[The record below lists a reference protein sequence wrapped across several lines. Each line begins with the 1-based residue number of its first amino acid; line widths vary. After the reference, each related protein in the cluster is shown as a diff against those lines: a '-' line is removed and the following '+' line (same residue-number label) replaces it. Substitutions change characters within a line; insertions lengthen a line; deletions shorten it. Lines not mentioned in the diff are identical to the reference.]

1 MVSITQGSSRPRTY
15 IWITAL
21 LAPFAWTAAVSM
33 MFPLIDETCVQGPRA
48 MVWLTVA
55 TCILVAVA
63 PAALIAPLRR
73 FAGESAPLIR
83 DLVVAGSIVFSMVML
98 VTAVPI
104 LMLDAC
110 SSQTSAF
117 VRNSSL

>member
-1 MVSITQGSSRPRTY
+1 MVTLAHSHSRPRVFM
-15 IWITAL
+15 WVAAL
-21 LAPFAWTAAVSM
+21 LAPVAWSAAVSM
-33 MFPLIDETCVQGPRA
+33 MFPLIDATCIQGSRA

-55 TCILVAVA
+55 TCTLVALA
-63 PAALIAPLRR
+63 PAAFIAPLRR
-73 FAGESAPLIR
+73 FAGESAPLVR
-83 DLVVAGSIVFSMVML
+83 DLVLAGSIVFAMVML

-117 VRNSSL
+117 ARNSSL